1 MFSNKYW
8 RYSLLVL
15 PLLFLWG
22 GLSIHIA
29 KYGND
34 PNYVYLAN
42 SIAIANGESVG
53 YHDHP
58 GTTVMQIGAVS
69 IAVKHWFSNSSD
81 EKIVTHVLKEPL
93 LFMDA
98 IQHVL
103 VVMNF
108 LILLFLGFFVLKKTN
123 SVWTA
128 LLFQIT
134 GFLSANTLDH
144 IWTKVEP
151 EPVLFFITCIYVITI
166 LYFYFS
172 ENKNKFQYV
181 IVFSLIIGAGL
192 ATKATF
198 LPLIA
203 LPLIIIPSTK
213 RKLIFIAGVI
223 ISFVLFTI
231 PAIPEYKHMY
241 YWFRDLTNHTGKYGQ
256 GEKGFIDI
264 STYLP
269 NMLELLKNNPVF
281 GIVTGLGILTVAL
294 CFFLKVHKKNERA
307 NTWDLKILAGLIAAN
322 IMGVLVVSK
331 HYIVH
336 PDHYLIPELL
346 LTGITI
352 FFILRILLK
361 SHKIVLP
368 AIVIGL
374 AVFLAFTQPQK
385 LKYADYGYKITNEE
399 LDSTELMLERD
410 YAEYTKIYYYPN
422 SLNKYSALKFG
433 DVYSKNRL
441 LPYLKNL
448 YPNTYLYNHNHG
460 MFQNWNAKV
469 SLENIVEFN
478 GNKILLIGGPKD
490 KNALNEL
497 ENKGIPLNEIY
508 KGRVQVIYELDTL
521 RLLNTTS
528 VKDTEVVDS
537 CDFETTTKDGRL
549 FLGTNGKPFGNA
561 STRTEEVFKSG
572 KHAVK
577 VDSHTEFAIEYFLDG
592 LKNGEIYEVTIW
604 RKTDNNSARLVVGSV
619 EPDLFYDAQ
628 NDYLTTDEN
637 GWEFLRL
644 EFRVTPEMENK
655 TLKIYIWNKDKK
667 QAYFDDLTIRRIS
680 DKQDFDTAAK

>member
-256 GEKGFIDI
+256 GEKGFIDFH
-264 STYLP
+264 
-269 NMLELLKNNPVF
+269 VF
-281 GIVTGLGILTVAL
+281 T
-294 CFFLKVHKKNERA
+294 
-307 NTWDLKILAGLIAAN
+307 
-322 IMGVLVVSK
+322 
-331 HYIVH
+331 
-336 PDHYLIPELL
+336 
-346 LTGITI
+346 
-352 FFILRILLK
+352 
-361 SHKIVLP
+361 
-368 AIVIGL
+368 
-374 AVFLAFTQPQK
+374 
-385 LKYADYGYKITNEE
+385 
-399 LDSTELMLERD
+399 
-410 YAEYTKIYYYPN
+410 
-422 SLNKYSALKFG
+422 
-433 DVYSKNRL
+433 
-441 LPYLKNL
+441 
-448 YPNTYLYNHNHG
+448 
-460 MFQNWNAKV
+460 
-469 SLENIVEFN
+469 
-478 GNKILLIGGPKD
+478 
-490 KNALNEL
+490 
-497 ENKGIPLNEIY
+497 
-508 KGRVQVIYELDTL
+508 
-521 RLLNTTS
+521 
-528 VKDTEVVDS
+528 
-537 CDFETTTKDGRL
+537 
-549 FLGTNGKPFGNA
+549 
-561 STRTEEVFKSG
+561 
-572 KHAVK
+572 KHARTSEK
-577 VDSHTEFAIEYFLDG
+577 
-592 LKNGEIYEVTIW
+592 
-604 RKTDNNSARLVVGSV
+604 
-619 EPDLFYDAQ
+619 
-628 NDYLTTDEN
+628 
-637 GWEFLRL
+637 
-644 EFRVTPEMENK
+644 
-655 TLKIYIWNKDKK
+655 
-667 QAYFDDLTIRRIS
+667 
-680 DKQDFDTAAK
+680 